1 VQFYAEEGD
10 IPTAVAL
17 SSALNQKTNLIEDYA
32 EHLRK
37 LELRNAATS
46 LELPQTEVDVNVK

>member
-1 VQFYAEEGD
+1 MNFYAEEGD

-17 SSALNQKTNLIEDYA
+17 ASALDLKTNLIEDYG

-37 LELRNAATS
+37 LELRNAANS
-46 LELPQTEVDVNVK
+46 LDLPQP